1 MAGTVLAPE
10 QKRAANRM
18 RLTPNEPELEAAV
31 VAAAIEGP
39 ATGETGGG
47 APQWAGARKVAL
59 AMGTGVKITAP
70 LPPEREGQIVT
81 TRFAP
86 NPQIDA
92 GPPPFHPM
100 WRDPPATGAKLREQ
114 VRQLMA
120 QGPVNLSL
128 AVSSETAVEQNACGT
143 VFRAAGGGAK
153 TSRPF
158 NTNLRG
164 QSGRALLEEE
174 VAGQG
179 FERRIAAGRLF
190 NNGRCE

>member
-1 MAGTVLAPE
+1 
-10 QKRAANRM
+10 
-18 RLTPNEPELEAAV
+18 
-31 VAAAIEGP
+31 
-39 ATGETGGG
+39 
-47 APQWAGARKVAL
+47 
-59 AMGTGVKITAP
+59 MGTGVEVTTPLAP
-70 LPPEREGQIVT
+70 KREGQIVT
-81 TRFAP
+81 ARFAA
-86 NPQIDA
+86 NSQIGA
-92 GPPPFHPM
+92 GPPPLHPM
-100 WRDPPATGAKLREQ
+100 GRDATAAGAKLREQ

-128 AVSSETAVEQNACGT
+128 AVSAESAVEQNASGT
-143 VFRAAGGGAK
+143 GLGAAGGGAK

-164 QSGRALLEEE
+164 QSGRAMLEEK